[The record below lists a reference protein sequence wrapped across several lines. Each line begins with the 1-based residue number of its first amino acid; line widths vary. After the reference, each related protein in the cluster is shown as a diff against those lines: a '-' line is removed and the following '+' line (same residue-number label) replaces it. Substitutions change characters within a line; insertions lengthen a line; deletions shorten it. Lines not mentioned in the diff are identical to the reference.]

1 MKISEERNW
10 FQIKNIQT
18 RSKIFQLLRS
28 MSNDR
33 NKNTVTFVIIKY
45 STAFYLKENGLF
57 LDPGHIYA
65 FESHVKKT
73 SCQTQ
78 NA

>member
-1 MKISEERNW
+1 MKE
-10 FQIKNIQT
+10 K
-18 RSKIFQLLRS
+18 
-28 MSNDR
+28 
-33 NKNTVTFVIIKY
+33 KNTVTFVIIKY

-65 FESHVKKT
+65 FECHVKKT
-73 SCQTQ
+73 FCQTQ

>member
-18 RSKIFQLLRS
+18 CTEIFQFLKS
-28 MSNDR
+28 MSNER
-33 NKNTVTFVIIKY
+33 KKYVTFVIIKY
-45 STAFYLKENGLF
+45 STAFYLKENGIF
-57 LDPGHIYA
+57 LDPGQIYA
-65 FESHVKKT
+65 CESHVKKT
-73 SCQTQ
+73 FCQTQ